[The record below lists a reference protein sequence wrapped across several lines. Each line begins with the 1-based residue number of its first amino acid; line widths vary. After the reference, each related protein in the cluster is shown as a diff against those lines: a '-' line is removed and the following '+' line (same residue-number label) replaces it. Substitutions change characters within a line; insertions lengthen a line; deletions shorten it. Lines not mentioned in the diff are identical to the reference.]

1 MPDQPLLDEIS
12 LFFNDYIVAF
22 DANDGAA
29 IVLVAL
35 GFVTVPTARPTAFC
49 RKMS

>member
-12 LFFNDYIVAF
+12 RFFNDYIVAF

-29 IVLVAL
+29 IAP
-35 GFVTVPTARPTAFC
+35 FYHVPSVSIRSRPTAFC